1 MCHPAAVLE
10 SKGEIPEFQTT
21 SPMSLLCPT
30 CMSMPGRDCI
40 TTSGGLAAIHVA
52 RIKAA
57 ALADKE
63 LKSDR
68 DRG

>member
-1 MCHPAAVLE
+1 MPELKRKI
-10 SKGEIPEFQTT
+10 SKFPTT

-40 TTSGGLAAIHVA
+40 TSAGGLAATHAA

-57 ALADKE
+57 ALTDE
-63 LKSDR
+63 DRKSD
-68 DRG
+68 GKSK